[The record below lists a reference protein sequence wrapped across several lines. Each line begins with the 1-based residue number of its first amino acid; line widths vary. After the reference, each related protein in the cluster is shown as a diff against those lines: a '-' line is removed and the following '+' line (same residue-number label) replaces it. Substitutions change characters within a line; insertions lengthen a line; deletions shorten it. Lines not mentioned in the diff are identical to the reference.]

1 MCTKAT
7 PTSDRHFEGQNSLP
21 AAGNARET
29 FDLTLFAGV
38 RLWQGAEFWFNPEID
53 QGHGLG
59 DTHGVAGFP
68 SGESYKLGFDYP
80 YARAQRYFVRQTIDL
95 GGETQKADADVNLFA
110 QSYTANRLVLW
121 VGKFAIVDVFDTN
134 KYANNPKTDFMNWT
148 LINAGTF
155 DYAGDAWG
163 YTYGA
168 AAEWYQGIFALRAG
182 VFDLSATPAGGGMNA
197 AAYGLD
203 NTFSQQQYVAEIE
216 ERHQFWGQPGKLK
229 VTAFLS
235 HGKAGD
241 FADAVALSQPGQ
253 PFAGDASDA
262 LASLRN
268 TYRNRTGVSLNLE
281 QQITETM
288 GIARDLICMIT
299 RGTDHELYSVRF
311 YI

>member
-1 MCTKAT
+1 MPLLLCVAARAPQGPSSDLKT
-7 PTSDRHFEGQNSLP
+7 PLGTPDASPEERAERRQVTVMFSDLVGSTALSALMDPEDLREVISAYQKSTNSSP
-21 AAGNARET
+21 ARTARSARSSGLRISPVHEPAVT
-29 FDLTLFAGV
+29 RVLRYEA
-38 RLWQGAEFWFNPEID
+38 AEPLHGRSDAFWFNPEID

-168 AAEWYQGIFALRAG
+168 AAEWYQGHFR
-182 VFDLSATPAGGGMNA
+182 PARRRVR
-197 AAYGLD
+197 
-203 NTFSQQQYVAEIE
+203 SV
-216 ERHQFWGQPGKLK
+216 
-229 VTAFLS
+229 
-235 HGKAGD
+235 
-241 FADAVALSQPGQ
+241 
-253 PFAGDASDA
+253 GDAG
-262 LASLRN
+262 R
-268 TYRNRTGVSLNLE
+268 RR
-281 QQITETM
+281 
-288 GIARDLICMIT
+288 
-299 RGTDHELYSVRF
+299 HERCRVRPR
-311 YI
+311 